1 MIISASY
8 KTDIP
13 TFYGEWF
20 MNRVQAGYCKMV
32 NPYGRQIY
40 TIDLSP
46 DAVDGFVFWTKNI
59 GPFLKHLPEIRQ
71 RGYPFIVQHTING
84 YPRELE
90 FRVINYTHTIEH
102 MKKLAGDYGPDVAV
116 WRYDP
121 IIVSSLTPVN
131 WHRRNFETL
140 AQSLEGTTNEVVISF
155 GQIYKKTRRNM
166 EWAAGEFGFEW
177 SEHEAMSKS
186 MKDVR
191 DLVID
196 LAQIAKLYNIQLKVC
211 SQRDYLVPG
220 IVEEARC
227 VDADRI
233 ERVSGKAILGKTRQ
247 KGNRKE
253 CGCFASRDIGEYDTC
268 PHGCVYCYAVQNREL
283 ALQRYRVHD
292 PSSEFLFAPEHAQTD
307 ESGVSENPGTI
318 PLAHIGKKHWLS
330 EQPGQDAIVVQ
341 EHLFDL

>member
-20 MNRVQAGYCKMV
+20 MNRLQAAYCKMI

-40 TIDLSP
+40 TVDLSP

-59 GPFLKHLPEIRQ
+59 GPFLKYLPEIHQ

-90 FRVINYTHTIEH
+90 FRVINYTRTIEH
-102 MKKLAGDYGPDVAV
+102 MKKLADDYGPEAAI

-121 IIVSSLTPVN
+121 IIISSLTPVD
-131 WHRRNFETL
+131 WHRSNFETL
-140 AQSLEGTTNEVVISF
+140 AQSLEGTTNEVVVSF

-166 EWAAGEFGFEW
+166 DWAAGEFGFKW
-177 SEHEAMSKS
+177 SEHEAMPW
-186 MKDVR
+186 DAVR
-191 DLVID
+191 KLVRE
-196 LAQIAKLYNIQLKVC
+196 LAQIASAHRMQLRVC
-211 SQRDYLVPG
+211 SQRALLIPG
-220 IVEEARC
+220 VIEEARC
-227 VDADRI
+227 VDADRL

-283 ALQRYRVHD
+283 ALQRYRAHD
-292 PSSEFLFAPEHAQTD
+292 PASEFLFAPEQAQAD
-307 ESGVSENPGTI
+307 EHGRSENPGTI
-318 PLAHIGKKHWLS
+318 PMAHIGKKHWLAERS
-330 EQPGQDAIVVQ
+330 AQDAIIVQ
-341 EHLFDL
+341 EQLFDL

>member
-20 MNRVQAGYCKMV
+20 MNRLRAGYCKMV

-59 GPFLKHLPEIRQ
+59 GPFLKYLLEIRQ

-102 MKKLAGDYGPDVAV
+102 MKKLAGEYGPDVAI

-121 IIVSSLTPVN
+121 IIISSVTPVG
-131 WHRRNFETL
+131 WHLHNFETL

-166 EWAAGEFGFEW
+166 EWASREFAFSW
-177 SEHEAMSKS
+177 SEHEAITW
-186 MKDVR
+186 DAVR
-191 DLVID
+191 NLVTE
-196 LAQIAKLYNIQLKVC
+196 LARIASAHGMQLRVC
-211 SQRDYLVPG
+211 SQQALLIPG
-220 IVEEARC
+220 IIEEARC

-268 PHGCVYCYAVQNREL
+268 PHGCVYCYAVQHREL
-283 ALQRYRVHD
+283 ALQRYRAHD
-292 PSSEFLFAPEHAQTD
+292 PASEFLFAPEHAQID
-307 ESGVSENPGTI
+307 ESGVSENASTNPM
-318 PLAHIGKKHWLS
+318 AHIGKKHWLA

>member
-20 MNRVQAGYCKMV
+20 MNRLRAGYCKMV
-32 NPYGRQIY
+32 NPYGRQVY

-59 GPFLKHLPEIRQ
+59 GPFLKCLPEIRQ

-102 MKKLAGDYGPDVAV
+102 MKKLAGEYGPDVAV

-121 IIVSSLTPVN
+121 IIISSLTSVN
-131 WHRRNFETL
+131 WHRSNFETL
-140 AQSLEGTTNEVVISF
+140 AHSLEGTTNEVVISF

-166 EWAAGEFGFEW
+166 EWAAREFGFEW
-177 SEHEAMSKS
+177 SEHEAMAWDS
-186 MKDVR
+186 VR
-191 DLVID
+191 NLVTQ
-196 LAQIAKLYNIQLKVC
+196 LAQIASAHGMSLRVC
-211 SQRDYLVPG
+211 SQQTLLIPG
-220 IVEEARC
+220 VIEEARC
-227 VDADRI
+227 VDADRL

-268 PHGCVYCYAVQNREL
+268 PHGCVYCYAVQHREL
-283 ALQRYRVHD
+283 ALQRYRAHD
-292 PSSEFLFAPEHAQTD
+292 PLSEFLFAPEYAQT
-307 ESGVSENPGTI
+307 EGNGASENPGTI
-318 PLAHIGKKHWLS
+318 PMAHTGKTHWLS

-341 EHLFDL
+341 EQLFDL